1 MAVVCGLLD
10 SRCSLP
16 SWIPLGLTSSPWR
29 AAITDEYDTLVY
41 RYSRKYSIS
50 QHHKV
55 FTHPVP
61 TLPGLRS
68 FLAAMREAEGTYWVH
83 AVVTGQGWEQTSGA
97 CISTS
102 RVCSQWGSPQPVAE
116 FCFQL
121 TLLGY
126 SGQDCFTAQ
135 GAMLGTF
142 NNEDF
147 HGPGLVPAPSTPMPH
162 LITFSKKHAG
172 YPYQL

>member
-1 MAVVCGLLD
+1 
-10 SRCSLP
+10 
-16 SWIPLGLTSSPWR
+16 
-29 AAITDEYDTLVY
+29 
-41 RYSRKYSIS
+41 
-50 QHHKV
+50 
-55 FTHPVP
+55 
-61 TLPGLRS
+61 
-68 FLAAMREAEGTYWVH
+68 MREAEETYWVH
-83 AVVTGQGWEQTSGA
+83 AVVTGQEWEQGAAVAAQGWEQTPGA

-135 GAMLGTF
+135 GAVLGTF

-147 HGPGLVPAPSTPMPH
+147 HGPGLVPAPSTTMPH